1 MKPPIGK
8 REYHVYME
16 IDTRLPGAE
25 RVKMNGPAYGVDAR
39 DALAS
44 AIDQVYGSFSIYCSI
59 EGKQPRPLIF
69 PVAATEVVPTLDELR
84 ALAEPTVTTVK
95 ARR

>member
-1 MKPPIGK
+1 MKPLVGK

-44 AIDQVYGSFSIYCSI
+44 AIGQVYASFDEYCD
-59 EGKQPRPLIF
+59 ENNRRDPRPLIF
-69 PVAATEVVPTLDELR
+69 PIAATEVVPTHAELLV
-84 ALAEPTVTTVK
+84 LAGITKP
-95 ARR
+95 